1 MRAPIILVEGLDRS
15 GKSTQVSQLANQLD
29 AVKRPYKIYKFPDRT
44 TQIGTLINRYLVD
57 RDFHLSNESIH
68 LLFSAN
74 RWELKE
80 EIIQNVES
88 GITVIMDRYVYS
100 GVAYSCAKGMDFQ
113 WCYNCDIGL
122 PKPDVTLFLYVSDN
136 AAREDFGNERY
147 ESVVFQEKVAEV
159 FKRFYENKEWVF
171 FNVDGKSI
179 EEVRNQV
186 WSKVSNLI
194 KGIDGDIAVFS

>member
-15 GKSTQVSQLANQLD
+15 GKSTQVLQLADQLT
-29 AVKRPYKIYKFPDRT
+29 ALKKPFKIYKFPDRT

-80 EIIQNVES
+80 EIMQSAER

-122 PKPDVTLFLYVSDN
+122 PMPDVTLFLHVNDN
-136 AAREDFGNERY
+136 AGRKDFGNERY
-147 ESVVFQEKVAEV
+147 ESVTFQEKVAEV
-159 FKRFYENKEWVF
+159 FKRFYHNKEWIF
-171 FNVDGKSI
+171 LNVDGKSI
-179 EEVRNQV
+179 DEVRSEV
-186 WSKVSNLI
+186 WSKVANLTE
-194 KGIDGDIAVFS
+194 GVDGDIAVFS